1 MNKFAIID
9 VETTGGSPATSKI
22 TEIAILVHDGEKVVD
37 EFVSLVNPECEIP
50 KFVVHLTGITQ
61 DMVAKAPKFYEL
73 AKRIIEITEDCIFVA
88 HNVGFDYGM
97 IRREFKSLGYDY
109 RRPHLCTVR
118 ASRHVLPGHESYSLG
133 KLARALNIKVE
144 GRHRAGGDAQATAE
158 LFSMLVQADKKGLT
172 HFIQD
177 EINPKILHPNLN
189 LETLDEL
196 PAKTGVYY
204 FFDEN
209 NRLIYIGKSTNIKK
223 RVEQHL
229 RNQSTKKAAQ
239 MRGEISRIEHT
250 LTGSELIALLLES
263 KEIKKQQPVY
273 NRMLRKSRFTH
284 GLFAYFDQRG
294 YTNFIIDQLKNR
306 TDLPLTTFTTLT
318 EAKAF
323 LNKLTDNYTLCQKL
337 NGLYQSSQSCFRYHT
352 RECKGACIG
361 EEDASSYNSRVERA
375 LKTIQF
381 ESDHFFILDKGRAR
395 TEKSIVLVE
404 NGSYIGYGYLH
415 FTELRK
421 NVAFWKSR
429 IEIQTED
436 RDDRS
441 IIQQFLRKAEDIKIR
456 NFHKKGTPFHLDTT
470 DED

>member
-1 MNKFAIID
+1 MKKYAIID

-22 TEIAILVHDGEKVVD
+22 TEIAILVHDGSQIID

-61 DMVAKAPKFYEL
+61 DMVASAPKFYEL
-73 AKRIIEITEDCIFVA
+73 AKQIIEITEDCIFVA

-133 KLARALNIKVE
+133 KLAKALDIE
-144 GRHRAGGDAQATAE
+144 IEDRHRAGGDALATAK
-158 LFSMLVQADKKGLT
+158 LFSLLINTDHKELA

-177 EINPKILHPNLN
+177 EINPKILHPTLN
-189 LETLDEL
+189 LESLDEL
-196 PAKTGVYY
+196 PAKTGIYY
-204 FFDEN
+204 FYDES

-229 RNQSTKKAAQ
+229 RNQTTKKATQ
-239 MRGEISRIEHT
+239 MRGEICRIEHT

-263 KEIKKQQPVY
+263 KEIKRHQPVY

-284 GLFAYFDQRG
+284 GLFTFTDQRG
-294 YTNFIIDQLKNR
+294 YTNLQIDQLKNR
-306 TDLPLTTFTTLT
+306 TEIPLTTFTTVT
-318 EAKAF
+318 EAKSY
-323 LNKLTDNYTLCQKL
+323 LNKLTDRFELCQKL
-337 NGLYQSSQSCFRYHT
+337 TGLYQSTHSCFRFHT
-352 RECKGACIG
+352 KECKGACIG
-361 EEDASSYNSRVERA
+361 NESNESYNKRVDSA
-375 LKTIQF
+375 VHTISF

-395 TEKSIVLVE
+395 TEKSIILVE
-404 NGSYIGYGYLH
+404 NGSYIGFGYLH

-429 IEIQTED
+429 VEIQIED

-441 IIQQFLRKAEDIKIR
+441 IIQQFLRKGEDIKIR
-456 NFHKKGTPFHLDTT
+456 SFHKKTNLEHQNTSS
-470 DED
+470 